1 MDQRPRA
8 VTPEQRREE
17 AIVAHIEAERE
28 RLAGNIQE
36 LRAHLGEDIHSAG
49 ERAGHA
55 TDRARALA
63 DRAKGYAD
71 WRTWLRERPLLMAGL
86 AFGLGLWISGAGK
99 RRD

>member
-1 MDQRPRA
+1 VDQRPRA
-8 VTPEQRREE
+8 VTAEQRREE

-36 LRAHLGEDIHSAG
+36 LRAQLGEGIHSAG
-49 ERAGHA
+49 ERVGRA

-71 WRTWLRERPLLMAGL
+71 WRTWLRDRPLLMVGI
-86 AFGLGLWISGAGK
+86 AFALGFWIAGAGR